1 MEQKGLKGGTKSY
14 GCATGGGGVGRLPP
28 GYGHAS
34 IQKCSWGEPQTPPPP
49 GGVPRVSIAPPPEL
63 APPFG
68 APLVLGQKSTSKKKR
83 ERGALDSAA
92 FKLAPIQAGRA
103 PPPRLAPMPPP
114 CTPPPLPKG
123 VARGVSRLPG
133 TPPPP
138 HTHTNYTSRP
148 NWVKPRGERFGGQST
163 VVGPPPPPPPP
174 LETPPNSVLPTPL
187 LPPPLG
193 TPLPPPPMAGHRHT
207 FLS

>member
-1 MEQKGLKGGTKSY
+1 MGGTKRVE
-14 GCATGGGGVGRLPP
+14 GWNKILWMCNGGGGVGRLPP

-49 GGVPRVSIAPPPEL
+49 GCVPRVSIGPPPRIS
-63 APPFG
+63 
-68 APLVLGQKSTSKKKR
+68 APLWRPFSPGTKIDKQKKR

-114 CTPPPLPKG
+114 CTPPPL
-123 VARGVSRLPG
+123 
-133 TPPPP
+133 
-138 HTHTNYTSRP
+138 
-148 NWVKPRGERFGGQST
+148 
-163 VVGPPPPPPPP
+163 
-174 LETPPNSVLPTPL
+174 
-187 LPPPLG
+187 G